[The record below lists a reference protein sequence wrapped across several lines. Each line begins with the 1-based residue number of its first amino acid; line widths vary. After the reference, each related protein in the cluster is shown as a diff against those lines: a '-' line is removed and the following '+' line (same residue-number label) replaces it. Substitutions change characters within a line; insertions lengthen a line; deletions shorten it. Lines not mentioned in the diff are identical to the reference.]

1 MKYKYYA
8 FISYSHKDTDWAKW
22 LQHEFEYYKLPTTL
36 NGNKDI
42 PKYFRPIFR
51 DEDELASGELKSQI
65 SEALALSE
73 NLIVICSPN
82 SAISLY
88 VDNEIK
94 EFIRIGKSCGIDNK
108 KRIFPLIVDGVP
120 HAKNNGEK
128 ECFSEALI
136 GLKDAQGQQMEII
149 AGNVNAT
156 GRNHAFVK
164 ILAGT
169 LKEKGVNFDQL
180 WNRYEA
186 YKLKEEQQKKEECR
200 RLLISQ
206 SRFLAEKSI
215 QVTDGGN
222 SYLARKLA
230 LYALP
235 NKLDDKDDRPLT
247 GEAERALRY
256 ACKKD
261 SFMSHVS
268 HSFIHSLVSNKVEIW
283 GHILDLQTGLE
294 IEREESPIEKFF
306 QDKEEIIRRKY
317 NFLLSFVRTSNGS
330 AYFVPSKTSEIIHC
344 NFKNG
349 EISSFYKIDNDKR
362 HRLSTSVDEKF
373 LVYASIEEIM
383 IWNIQNGE
391 AIFCNPKQNDC
402 LNPQIDIKNNIVFW
416 SFEKEVIAYDLQQRT
431 DYYRFPSEHFVE
443 KFSISVSQKVL
454 AISNTR
460 NQEIVLWNY
469 ADKSFIDVLTIDG
482 EIQSYSLEGK
492 YLSNVFIKEKDYFI
506 SIYDIDSLNCIF
518 QRKERWRI
526 SDHKFCASTLWLA
539 YIINH
544 TIIVEKIKSE
554 NNKILRN
561 INVDRKSASHI
572 FDFIIHG
579 NNMHVLSS
587 EGILYY
593 NDVNT
598 DKVPLIIKGKE
609 PAMRI
614 VKLCDGSSI
623 ILSESEMVYSNDS
636 FRKIIDITSYS
647 DCQPFA
653 VNIDGSIMAF
663 WTIGFNILEIYS
675 IKTGKYLELELDKY
689 QELSLINE
697 NNYSQDCLLYFIDI
711 NQLLILHRKGISIW
725 SVKEDKDEIKCILN
739 EIHIFEGENRLEC
752 VQYQR
757 YNIPVKINNLLYF
770 VDACRCIKAI
780 DLDKYTITTINSDV
794 GNLCDVVGFEISE
807 SKKYFLCWGAKNAIN
822 SPKPL
827 CDTIVVLETNTFRIV
842 DTFSYE
848 QGFDVCHFTSNEK
861 EIVIVGHNGDIT
873 SYPFP
878 TLEDLIGQTGRRFKD
893 NPLTKEE
900 KRTFYIQDGL

>member
-1 MKYKYYA
+1 
-8 FISYSHKDTDWAKW
+8 
-22 LQHEFEYYKLPTTL
+22 
-36 NGNKDI
+36 
-42 PKYFRPIFR
+42 
-51 DEDELASGELKSQI
+51 
-65 SEALALSE
+65 
-73 NLIVICSPN
+73 
-82 SAISLY
+82 
-88 VDNEIK
+88 
-94 EFIRIGKSCGIDNK
+94 
-108 KRIFPLIVDGVP
+108 
-120 HAKNNGEK
+120 
-128 ECFSEALI
+128 
-136 GLKDAQGQQMEII
+136 
-149 AGNVNAT
+149 
-156 GRNHAFVK
+156 
-164 ILAGT
+164 
-169 LKEKGVNFDQL
+169 
-180 WNRYEA
+180 
-186 YKLKEEQQKKEECR
+186 
-200 RLLISQ
+200 
-206 SRFLAEKSI
+206 
-215 QVTDGGN
+215 
-222 SYLARKLA
+222 
-230 LYALP
+230 
-235 NKLDDKDDRPLT
+235 
-247 GEAERALRY
+247 
-256 ACKKD
+256 
-261 SFMSHVS
+261 
-268 HSFIHSLVSNKVEIW
+268 
-283 GHILDLQTGLE
+283 
-294 IEREESPIEKFF
+294 
-306 QDKEEIIRRKY
+306 
-317 NFLLSFVRTSNGS
+317 
-330 AYFVPSKTSEIIHC
+330 
-344 NFKNG
+344 
-349 EISSFYKIDNDKR
+349 
-362 HRLSTSVDEKF
+362 
-373 LVYASIEEIM
+373 M

-416 SFEKEVIAYDLQQRT
+416 SFKKEVIAYDLQQRT

-561 INVDRKSASHI
+561 INIDRKSASHI

-598 DKVPLIIKGKE
+598 DKAPLIIKGKE

-725 SVKEDKDEIKCILN
+725 SVKEDKDEIICILN

-757 YNIPVKINNLLYF
+757 YNIPIKKNNLLYF

-794 GNLCDVVGFEISE
+794 GNLCDVVGFETSE

-822 SPKPL
+822 STKPL

-873 SYPFP
+873 SYSFP
-878 TLEDLIGQTGRRFKD
+878 TLEVLIEQQRRRFKD